1 MHAVTGRDRSRSLS
15 ATGALRMPEKKG
27 QAIYVRCDRDLEE
40 QMRKLARK
48 EDRSFSAMVRVAM
61 RECIA
66 KRMPLLTDERT
77 TVEEPD
83 QCRY

>member
-1 MHAVTGRDRSRSLS
+1 
-15 ATGALRMPEKKG
+15 MPEKKG

-66 KRMPLLTDERT
+66 KRMHLLIDDQT
-77 TVEEPD
+77 TAEEPD
-83 QCRY
+83 NEPSNDGG